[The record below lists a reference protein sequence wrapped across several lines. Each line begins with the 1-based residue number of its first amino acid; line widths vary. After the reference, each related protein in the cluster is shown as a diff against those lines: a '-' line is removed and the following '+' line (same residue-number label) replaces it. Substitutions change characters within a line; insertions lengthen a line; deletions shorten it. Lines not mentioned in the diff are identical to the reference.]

1 MEVTGEIKED
11 MIKDIKEGRIKEDME
26 IQEVII
32 KGDIIIEEVEI
43 IKEIII
49 KIEEGIIKIINGV
62 TKEDKISEVD
72 PKHGITMNTKI
83 MIMKTIN
90 IRIRVILDIS
100 RKKVDILKDKN
111 IDQTLDQEL
120 HLDFKVQML
129 QLLDKSQNKVI
140 KIQSFM

>member
-1 MEVTGEIKED
+1 LGFSLKNQNQLRNTHFFVNRIED
-11 MIKDIKEGRIKEDME
+11 KKK
-26 IQEVII
+26 
-32 KGDIIIEEVEI
+32 

-49 KIEEGIIKIINGV
+49 KIEEGIIKIINGG

-140 KIQSFM
+140 KIQLFM